1 MARIKAWRETPRP
14 QWIARQYRDHAQ
26 QPAVFMT
33 LKETNPEALPVRL
46 PQIAIQVYS
55 TVPLSL
61 ESEEDTEDDYTA
73 LSRYLSSR
81 RSSYPDEAMSFE
93 IYAPQADVFACVEHQ
108 RREIRYRKNDIPG
121 EGFFPGIAKVAP
133 DKHNH
138 LLQGFLLVITS
149 YSFRDTFLPT
159 YEAGS
164 GPLWVNFDRC
174 FPLKAKVDLP
184 SRIESTS
191 WSGFD
196 LSTISVDRQVYSER
210 EELVVR
216 KCRHVDDRCREL
228 SSLITRS
235 HNDMEEEEEEKFDY
249 GLNEDEG
256 DPSLSIQPLAPQ
268 IIELLQSKADSLDH
282 DQFDIRSASDGAVAI
297 KTDTASLTS
306 EPELQYIIHV
316 AFPYEQLELELV
328 TIAKAF
334 TGAIIENLPEG
345 KAVNF
350 EFFPADQSLGATLA
364 SHRALMNYRPDIAVG
379 ALHQGTRRF
388 PQKRHEPE
396 VEVPSDREP
405 YRTFFVILDR
415 PDFLTGPGGILGVFC
430 AYAYPTASPVASNS
444 IELVLKD
451 DDYLLYSVL
460 KSFSLDT
467 SARSISSNGAW
478 YDEIMKRARFES
490 IPTRFGKEKE
500 AKIVASEAWPSITL
514 PGVTWVNEQNRDEFA
529 TMHLPRGTGAAA
541 ADGSKG
547 GPTPVTFGNEP
558 PSPPYGNDSP
568 DDISPG
574 KDDKSAVLQY
584 ADRAIFAVIPP
595 WAVRV

>member
-149 YSFRDTFLPT
+149 YSFRDTFLPI

-191 WSGFD
+191 RSGFD

-216 KCRHVDDRCREL
+216 KSRHVDDRCREL
-228 SSLITRS
+228 SSLIARS
-235 HNDMEEEEEEKFDY
+235 HSDMEEEEENFDY

-297 KTDTASLTS
+297 KTDTAALTS

-350 EFFPADQSLGATLA
+350 EFFPADQFLGATLA
-364 SHRALMNYRPDIAVG
+364 SHRALMNSRPDIAVG

-500 AKIVASEAWPSITL
+500 AIMVASEAWPSITL

-529 TMHLPRGTGAAA
+529 VMHLPRGTGAAA

-584 ADRAIFAVIPP
+584 ADGAIFAVIPP

>member
-196 LSTISVDRQVYSER
+196 LSTISVDRQ
-210 EELVVR
+210 
-216 KCRHVDDRCREL
+216 
-228 SSLITRS
+228 
-235 HNDMEEEEEEKFDY
+235 
-249 GLNEDEG
+249 
-256 DPSLSIQPLAPQ
+256 
-268 IIELLQSKADSLDH
+268 SKADSLDH

-297 KTDTASLTS
+297 KTDTAPLTS

-364 SHRALMNYRPDIAVG
+364 SHRALMNSRPDIAVG

>member
-26 QPAVFMT
+26 QLAVFMT

-46 PQIAIQVYS
+46 PQFAIQVYS

-61 ESEEDTEDDYTA
+61 ESEENTEDDYTA

-108 RREIRYRKNDIPG
+108 RREICYRKNNIPR

-133 DKHNH
+133 DEHNH
-138 LLQGFLLVITS
+138 LLQGFLLVVTS
-149 YSFRDTFLPT
+149 YSFRDTFLPK
-159 YEAGS
+159 YEAES

-191 WSGFD
+191 RFRFD
-196 LSTISVDRQVYSER
+196 PSTISVDRQVYSER

-235 HNDMEEEEEEKFDY
+235 HSDIEEEEEEENFDY
-249 GLNEDEG
+249 GLNKDEG
-256 DPSLSIQPLAPQ
+256 DPSLSNQPLVPQ
-268 IIELLQSKADSLDH
+268 IIKLLQSKADSLDH
-282 DQFDIRSASDGAVAI
+282 VQFNIRSASDGAVAI
-297 KTDTASLTS
+297 KTDTAALTS

-345 KAVNF
+345 MAVNF
-350 EFFPADQSLGATLA
+350 EFFSADQSLSATLA
-364 SHRALMNYRPDIAVG
+364 SHRALMNSRPDMPVG

-415 PDFLTGPGGILGVFC
+415 PDFLTGPGVLFFLTDGNEITDEAMERNVSSTKDQRGDYAVYQVWRSVGI
-430 AYAYPTASPVASNS
+430 
-444 IELVLKD
+444 
-451 DDYLLYSVL
+451 
-460 KSFSLDT
+460 
-467 SARSISSNGAW
+467 
-478 YDEIMKRARFES
+478 
-490 IPTRFGKEKE
+490 
-500 AKIVASEAWPSITL
+500 SEAAGRLAMMPTNLTS
-514 PGVTWVNEQNRDEFA
+514 WVEIE
-529 TMHLPRGTGAAA
+529 
-541 ADGSKG
+541 
-547 GPTPVTFGNEP
+547 
-558 PSPPYGNDSP
+558 
-568 DDISPG
+568 
-574 KDDKSAVLQY
+574 
-584 ADRAIFAVIPP
+584 
-595 WAVRV
+595 

>member
-14 QWIARQYRDHAQ
+14 RWIARQYRDHGQ

-33 LKETNPEALPVRL
+33 LKETNPEALPVCL

-61 ESEEDTEDDYTA
+61 EFEEDTEDDYTA

-93 IYAPQADVFACVEHQ
+93 IYAPQADVFACVEHE
-108 RREIRYRKNDIPG
+108 RREIHHRKNDIPG
-121 EGFFPGIAKVAP
+121 VGFFPGIAKVAP
-133 DKHNH
+133 DKRNH

-149 YSFRDTFLPT
+149 YSFRDTFLPK
-159 YEAGS
+159 YEAES

-191 WSGFD
+191 RSGFD
-196 LSTISVDRQVYSER
+196 PSTISVDRQVYSER

-235 HNDMEEEEEEKFDY
+235 HSDMEEEEEEENFDY

-256 DPSLSIQPLAPQ
+256 DPSLSNQPLAPQ
-268 IIELLQSKADSLDH
+268 IIEMLQSNADSLDP
-282 DQFDIRSASDGAVAI
+282 SDGAVAI
-297 KTDTASLTS
+297 KTDPAALTS

-334 TGAIIENLPEG
+334 TGAIIEKLPKG

-350 EFFPADQSLGATLA
+350 EFFLADQSLGATLA
-364 SHRALMNYRPDIAVG
+364 SHRALINSRPDIVVG
-379 ALHQGTRRF
+379 TLHQGTRRF

-415 PDFLTGPGGILGVFC
+415 PDFLTGPGVLFFLTDGNEITDE
-430 AYAYPTASPVASNS
+430 AMKRNNS
-444 IELVLKD
+444 IAKD
-451 DDYLLYSVL
+451 QRGDYAVCQVWRSV
-460 KSFSLDT
+460 
-467 SARSISSNGAW
+467 G
-478 YDEIMKRARFES
+478 M
-490 IPTRFGKEKE
+490 
-500 AKIVASEAWPSITL
+500 SEAAGRLAMMPTNL
-514 PGVTWVNEQNRDEFA
+514 TTWVEN
-529 TMHLPRGTGAAA
+529 
-541 ADGSKG
+541 
-547 GPTPVTFGNEP
+547 
-558 PSPPYGNDSP
+558 
-568 DDISPG
+568 
-574 KDDKSAVLQY
+574 
-584 ADRAIFAVIPP
+584 
-595 WAVRV
+595 